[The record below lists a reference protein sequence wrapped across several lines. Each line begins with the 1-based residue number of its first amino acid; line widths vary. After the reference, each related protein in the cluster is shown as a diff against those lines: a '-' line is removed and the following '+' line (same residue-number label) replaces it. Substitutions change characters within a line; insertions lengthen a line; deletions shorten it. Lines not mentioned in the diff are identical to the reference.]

1 MRTIFGKIIKYAGI
15 GVASIL
21 LLLFLLPLLFP
32 GAIPGQIKK
41 WTNESIE
48 GELNFSKISLSFF
61 QHFPSLTLTL
71 HDFSLTGSEPFAKDT
86 LIAGRALSFGINLS
100 SIFEE
105 TLEVNKFFVDNAF
118 INIQVDEKGNAN
130 YNVYKGNSEAAA
142 DSSNTRLKIE
152 GIFIKNSHLVYHDRS
167 MPILIDA
174 KGFQY
179 EGRGDLTNEQFD
191 LLSRLS
197 AGSFDFVYD
206 NTVYVQRKNI
216 SADLVTGINT
226 SSLEFKF
233 AKNNLLINH
242 LPVDFTG
249 SMAILKEGYDIDLK
263 IISGTTEFGNIF
275 SALPPEYDSWF
286 AETKFSGK
294 SQVRVDM
301 KGSYRA
307 ATEQAPDLIVRLWVH
322 DGMINHNAAPAPL
335 QHFWANATVLMPRLN
350 LDSISLTIDTL
361 KFDLNG
367 APTNA
372 TFFIKGI
379 EHPYIKADVNS
390 SMDLALLDRALG
402 LSAADLQGQFSLKA
416 SADGYYRTG
425 QNPDNFRPEI
435 VTTSIPKFN
444 LEAAITNG
452 YFKDKDLPMA
462 VEQLQAQIKSSC
474 ANGKWQD
481 IAFAIENLNA
491 VIGQGSVGGN
501 FVLKGLEKTALKAD
515 FKANLKLEDLARAI
529 PMGGYNFGGEL
540 FANLQADGRL
550 DVEKKLFPASNGT
563 LQLKKGL
570 IQTPYYP
577 NPIEN
582 LQVLAGLDCKSGRYG
597 DLAIQVK
604 PVSFVF
610 EGKPFAIEADLK
622 NLDDLRYDVKANGT
636 LDLGKIYQVFAVEGY
651 NVVGLLHAN
660 LDLHG
665 TQADAAAGR
674 YERLRNSGTLRVQNL
689 ELHSNDYPFP
699 FLVPAG
705 TLRFEQDKAW
715 LENALLRYR
724 NNDFTL
730 NGYAENFIG
739 HSLTGSLLQGKL
751 SVTSPRLVVDD
762 FMVFAS
768 APTSSTATA
777 TASASGVVLLPTDM
791 DLTLKASIKE
801 IIYGETKLENFSGE
815 LALQQGKLILKKTKI
830 GIAGATISMEGN
842 YTPVNL
848 RKATF
853 DFRFKA
859 DSFDVKRA
867 YNEVPLFREMA
878 TSAEKAEGLVSVD
891 YQLQGRLNDKMEPVY
906 PSIKGKGVVKLE
918 QVKVNGLKLFGAVAK
933 ATEKDSIGNPDMKAV
948 IIKSSIANNI
958 ITIERTKV
966 KTMGFRLRMEGQ
978 TSLDG
983 RLNMRFRLGLPPFG
997 VIGIPMTITGT
1008 SDEPIVTVRKG
1019 KEEDELE
1026 EEEDNEEQ

>member
-1 MRTIFGKIIKYAGI
+1 M
-15 GVASIL
+15 
-21 LLLFLLPLLFP
+21 
-32 GAIPGQIKK
+32 
-41 WTNESIE
+41 
-48 GELNFSKISLSFF
+48 
-61 QHFPSLTLTL
+61 
-71 HDFSLTGSEPFAKDT
+71 
-86 LIAGRALSFGINLS
+86 
-100 SIFEE
+100 
-105 TLEVNKFFVDNAF
+105 
-118 INIQVDEKGNAN
+118 
-130 YNVYKGNSEAAA
+130 
-142 DSSNTRLKIE
+142 KIE
-152 GIFIKNSHLVYHDRS
+152 GIFIKNSRLVYHDRS
-167 MPILIDA
+167 MPMLLVAD
-174 KGFQY
+174 GFQY

-191 LLSRLS
+191 LQSRLS
-197 AGSFDFVYD
+197 AGSLDFVYD
-206 NTVYVQRKNI
+206 NTVYMQRKNVT
-216 SADLVTGINT
+216 ADLVTGINT

-233 AKNNLLINH
+233 AKNNVLLNR

-249 SMAILKEGYDIDLK
+249 NMVILKDGYDVDLK
-263 IISGTTEFGNIF
+263 IVSGTTDFGNIF

-286 AETKFSGK
+286 AETKFSGQ

-307 ATEQAPDLIVRLWVH
+307 ATAEAPDLMVRLWVH

-367 APTNA
+367 SPTNA
-372 TFFIKGI
+372 TLFVKGI
-379 EHPYIKADVNS
+379 DHPYIKADLNS

-402 LSAADLQGQFSLKA
+402 LSAADLQGQLELKA

-425 QNPDNFRPEI
+425 QNPKNFRPEI

-444 LEAAITNG
+444 LEASITNG
-452 YFKDKDLPMA
+452 YFKDKDLPLD
-462 VEQLQAQIKSSC
+462 VQNIQAQIQTSC

-481 IAFAIENLNA
+481 INFAIDSFNA
-491 VIGQGSVGGN
+491 AIGQGSVGGS
-501 FVLKGLEKTALKAD
+501 FALSGLEKNAVKAD
-515 FKANLKLEDLARAI
+515 FKANLKLEDLAKAI
-529 PMGGYNFGGEL
+529 PMEGYALGGEL
-540 FANLQADGRL
+540 VANLKADGRL
-550 DVEKKLFPASNGT
+550 DAEKSLFPAADGT
-563 LQLKKGL
+563 LQLKNGL

-577 NPIEN
+577 HPIEN
-582 LQVLAGLDCKSGRYG
+582 LQITANLDCKSGNYR
-597 DLAIQVK
+597 DLAIQLK
-604 PVSFVF
+604 PVSFLF
-610 EGKPFAIEADLK
+610 EKKPFSVSADLK
-622 NLDDLRYDVKANGT
+622 NFDDLRYDISANGT
-636 LDLGKIYQVFAVEGY
+636 LDLGKIYQVFAIEGY

-660 LDLHG
+660 FDLRG
-665 TQADAAAGR
+665 TQADATAGR
-674 YERLRNSGTLRVQNL
+674 FELLRNSGTLRVQNL
-689 ELHSNDYPFP
+689 ELRSDDYPFP

-715 LENALLRYR
+715 LENTLLRYR
-724 NNDFTL
+724 NNDFAL

-739 HSLTGSLLQGKL
+739 YTLTGSLLQGKL

-768 APTSSTATA
+768 APTSSTAPATA
-777 TASASGVVLLPTDM
+777 TSSSGVVLLPTDL
-791 DLTLKASIKE
+791 DLSLEASIKE
-801 IIYGETKLENFSGE
+801 IFYGQTKLENFSGE
-815 LALQQGKLILKKTKI
+815 LALQKGKLLLKKTKI
-830 GIAGATISMEGN
+830 GIAGATISMEGD

-853 DFRFKA
+853 GMTFKA

-878 TSAEKAEGLVSVD
+878 TSAENAEGLVSVD

-906 PSIKGKGVVKLE
+906 PSISGKGWVKLE
-918 QVKVNGLKLFGAVAK
+918 QIKVSGLKLFGAVAK

-948 IIKSSIANNI
+948 VIKSSIASNI
-958 ITIERTKV
+958 ITIERTKI
-966 KTMGFRLRMEGQ
+966 KTMGFRLRMQGQ

-1008 SDEPIVTVRKG
+1008 SDEPIVDIRKG

-1026 EEEDNEEQ
+1026 GEEDEEQ